1 MVGDL
6 LPEKHQALID
16 KLLEEADEDDENPT
30 MEAYFI
36 NSLLFD
42 MIKAVPEDLQQRK
55 IEQAGDDDM
64 EEDDDD
70 NNSDDEDEED
80 EED

>member
-30 MEAYFI
+30 MEAYFGRVDGDLPRI
-36 NSLLFD
+36 RRGARAASLQG
-42 MIKAVPEDLQQRK
+42 A
-55 IEQAGDDDM
+55 EQW
-64 EEDDDD
+64 
-70 NNSDDEDEED
+70 
-80 EED
+80 